1 MAILVVLFAKWVLYL
16 TGCIAGYRIA
26 FFYYY
31 S

>member
-1 MAILVVLFAKWVLYL
+1 LFAKWVLYL